1 MFSQPLLAKKLASA
15 ATFYFLG
22 PCLSFVGSLWI
33 NKLHLT
39 APVQR
44 SASRVVGEKIL
55 GNITPK
61 VFPNVD
67 SKAIQTNI
75 HFIGRFPSSSVLL
88 LLQLSFRARLA
99 LIFFSRHNKNSL
111 RSRTETRKF
120 YSPRGISVEYLNIG
134 LITFPIIWL

>member
-1 MFSQPLLAKKLASA
+1 MSEAGQRRPQLPVVVALSFNIAVNSFLFI
-15 ATFYFLG
+15 FYRTKVRFLFLF

-39 APVQR
+39 APVHR

-55 GNITPK
+55 GNKTPK

-88 LLQLSFRARLA
+88 LLQLSFRARLP
-99 LIFFSRHNKNSL
+99 FTSL
-111 RSRTETRKF
+111 SL
-120 YSPRGISVEYLNIG
+120 PPL
-134 LITFPIIWL
+134 